1 MQRGKYYRLFTKFEM
16 VADILPLF
24 RLNKRRLLKN
34 LGADPALYE
43 KIPTADLEE
52 ENQVLLMK

>member
-1 MQRGKYYRLFTKFEM
+1 M
-16 VADILPLF
+16 VVQIFLPLF
-24 RLNKRRLLKN
+24 RLNKRQGKQLLKA

-52 ENQVLLMK
+52 ENQE